1 MASSWSND
9 TVSNT
14 ENNDNKILEFEILN
28 SLKEFIG
35 SEPFGQY
42 LSEYINNTLSNIDR
56 LGYAIAS
63 EDEERVKQFSHKLK
77 GSAGNIGAMKLSFV
91 CTQMQSMALEESAND
106 ALRDQF
112 REIQNIYQE
121 TKEALNDYIN
131 QLEAS
136 RLKVS

>member
-14 ENNDNKILEFEILN
+14 ENNDNKILEVEILN

-91 CTQMQSMALEESAND
+91 CTQMQAMALEESAND
-106 ALRDQF
+106 ALRNQF

-121 TKEALNDYIN
+121 TKEALSDYIH
-131 QLEAS
+131 QLEES
-136 RLKVS
+136 RLKVG

>member
-9 TVSNT
+9 T
-14 ENNDNKILEFEILN
+14 ENNADKSDSKLLEFEVLN

-42 LSEYINNTLSNIDR
+42 LSEYIDNTLSNIDR

-77 GSAGNIGAMKLSFV
+77 GSAGNIGAMKLSVV
-91 CTQMQSMALEESAND
+91 CTQMQAMAHEESLND
-106 ALRDQF
+106 SLRNQF
-112 REIQNIYQE
+112 QEIQKIYQE
-121 TKEALNDYIN
+121 TREALNDYIN
-131 QLEAS
+131 HMEDS
-136 RLKVS
+136 KRNVG

>member
-1 MASSWSND
+1 MASSWSNE
-9 TVSNT
+9 TSGNT
-14 ENNDNKILEFEILN
+14 DINDNKLLEFEILN

-77 GSAGNIGAMKLSFV
+77 GSAGNIGAMKLSTV
-91 CTQMQSMALEESAND
+91 CTKMQAMAHEENINAT
-106 ALRDQF
+106 LRGQF
-112 REIQNIYQE
+112 EEIQKTYQE
-121 TKEALNDYIN
+121 TKQALSEYISE
-131 QLEAS
+131 LEES
-136 RLKVS
+136 ELKAG

>member
-91 CTQMQSMALEESAND
+91 CTQMQAMALEESAND

>member
-9 TVSNT
+9 SVSNT

-106 ALRDQF
+106 DLRNQF

-121 TKEALNDYIN
+121 TKEALSDYIH
-131 QLEAS
+131 QLEES
-136 RLKVS
+136 RLKVG